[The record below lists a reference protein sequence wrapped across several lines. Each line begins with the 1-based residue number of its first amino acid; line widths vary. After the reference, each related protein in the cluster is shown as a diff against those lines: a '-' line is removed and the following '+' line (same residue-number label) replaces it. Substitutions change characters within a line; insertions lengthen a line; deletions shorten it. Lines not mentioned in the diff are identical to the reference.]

1 MTSSISPL
9 ILSFAHIENPLGA
22 GTSLNTLQI
31 AGIRKGSVLRVRAW
45 TRRPGSVTMAAM
57 PKTKPVRCEDCYF
70 HQNMLCALNL
80 DKPCTTFRP
89 AERGLEPERQLAF
102 VFRAER
108 TTAAYAF
115 PQPNA

>member
-1 MTSSISPL
+1 
-9 ILSFAHIENPLGA
+9 
-22 GTSLNTLQI
+22 
-31 AGIRKGSVLRVRAW
+31 
-45 TRRPGSVTMAAM
+45 MAAM

-80 DKPCTTFRP
+80 DKPCTTFRA
-89 AERGLEPERQLAF
+89 AERGLAPERQLAF
-102 VFRAER
+102 VFRTER

>member
-1 MTSSISPL
+1 M
-9 ILSFAHIENPLGA
+9 
-22 GTSLNTLQI
+22 
-31 AGIRKGSVLRVRAW
+31 SVLRVPGWWRA
-45 TRRPGSVTMAAM
+45 SACCTMSHV
-57 PKTKPVRCEDCYF
+57 PKTKTARCEDCYF

-89 AERGLEPERQLAF
+89 AERGLAPERQLAF